1 MTVAI
6 RNERPGDEADI
17 AQVIAA
23 AFETAPHRSGTETQI
38 VDRLRDTGNLT
49 ESLVATADGAVVG
62 HVAMSPVNLANPDAV
77 WFGLGPVAVLP
88 SSQGKGI
95 GDALVRAALK
105 QIMAGGADGCVVL
118 GDPAYY
124 GRFGFR
130 ADSRMT
136 LANVPAEYF
145 QVLPF
150 GEEVPVGDV
159 TYDPAFAEG

>member
-6 RNERPGDEADI
+6 RSERRGDGTEI
-17 AQVIAA
+17 ARLITA
-23 AFETAPHRSGTETQI
+23 AFETAPHRSGTEAQI
-38 VDRLRDTGNLT
+38 VDRLRDTGSLT
-49 ESLVATADGAVVG
+49 VSLVATLDGAFVG

-95 GDALVRAALK
+95 GEALVRAALERIK
-105 QIMAGGADGCVVL
+105 AGGADGCVVL

-130 ADSRMT
+130 ADPRMT
-136 LANVPAEYF
+136 LADVPAEFF